1 MRILIIEDEIT
12 LNRTLQEGLSDF
24 GYQVDS
30 AENYKD
36 AEYFIDIRNYDLVLT
51 DWMLPDG
58 DGLELCKLVKNR
70 SSRTAVV
77 IISARDDKE
86 SEIEALKAGADDY
99 IKKPFDFDI
108 LLARIEARL
117 RFGGTNVIEIDELI
131 INPDEEKIE
140 YAGNEIELKGKP
152 FEVLTHLA
160 RHRDQIVSK
169 EQLLDAIWE
178 EPELVTPNVIEVAI
192 NQIRQKMDKP
202 LQISTIETI
211 RRRGYRFC
219 YPNLTEDEKSA
230 KKAAANAAAAAEA
243 AAAN

>member
-1 MRILIIEDEIT
+1 MRILIIEDEVT
-12 LNRTLQEGLSDF
+12 LNKMLAEGLKEY
-24 GYQVDS
+24 GYQSDVV
-30 AENYKD
+30 ETLKD
-36 AEYFIDIRNYDLVLT
+36 GEYYLDIRNYDLVLM

-58 DGLELCKLVKNR
+58 NSVDIIGDIKSK
-70 SSRTAVV
+70 TPKTVV
-77 IISARDDKE
+77 VVLSARDDNE
-86 SEIEALKAGADDY
+86 SEIEALKSGADDY
-99 IKKPFDFDI
+99 IRKPFDFNV

-117 RFGGTNVIEIDELI
+117 RFGGSNIIEIDDLI
-131 INPDEEKIE
+131 INPEEEKITYKE
-140 YAGNEIELKGKP
+140 QDIELKGKP

-202 LQISTIETI
+202 LNITTIETV

-219 YPNLTEDEKSA
+219 FPKEIN
-230 KKAAANAAAAAEA
+230 
-243 AAAN
+243 

>member
-12 LNRTLQEGLSDF
+12 LNRTLQEGLTDF
-24 GYQVDS
+24 GYQVDT

-58 DGLELCKLVKNR
+58 DGIELCKIVKNR

-77 IISARDDKE
+77 ILSARDDKD
-86 SEIEALKAGADDY
+86 SEIEALKSGADDY

-117 RFGGTNVIEIDELI
+117 RFGGTNVIEIENLS

-140 YAGNEIELKGKP
+140 YNGEEIELKGKP

-202 LQISTIETI
+202 LNISTIETI

-219 YPNLTEDEKSA
+219 YPDNG
-230 KKAAANAAAAAEA
+230 AE
-243 AAAN
+243 NN

>member
-12 LNRTLQEGLSDF
+12 LNKTLAEGLKEF
-24 GYQVDS
+24 GYQSDVV
-30 AENYKD
+30 ETLKD
-36 AEYFIDIRNYDLVLT
+36 GEYYLDIRNYDLILM

-58 DGLELCKLVKNR
+58 NSIDIIPDIKANTPK
-70 SSRTAVV
+70 TAVV
-77 IISARDDKE
+77 VLSARDDNE
-86 SEIEALKAGADDY
+86 SEISALRAGADDF
-99 IKKPFDFDI
+99 IRKPFDFDV
-108 LLARIEARL
+108 LVARLEARL
-117 RFGGTNVIEIDELI
+117 RFGGSNIIEIEDLI
-131 INPDEEKIE
+131 INPEEEKIIYKE
-140 YAGNEIELKGKP
+140 KEIELKGKP

-202 LQISTIETI
+202 LNITTIETV

-219 YPNLTEDEKSA
+219 FPK
-230 KKAAANAAAAAEA
+230 EA
-243 AAAN
+243 

>member
-12 LNRTLQEGLSDF
+12 LNKMLAEGLKEF
-24 GYQVDS
+24 GYQSDVV
-30 AENYKD
+30 ETLKD
-36 AEYFIDIRNYDLVLT
+36 GEYYLDIRNYDLVLM

-58 DGLELCKLVKNR
+58 NSIDIIGDIKTNTPKT
-70 SSRTAVV
+70 SV
-77 IISARDDKE
+77 IVLSARDDNE
-86 SEIEALKAGADDY
+86 SEIEALRAGADDY
-99 IKKPFDFDI
+99 IRKPFDFDVLI
-108 LLARIEARL
+108 ARLEARL
-117 RFGGTNVIEIDELI
+117 RFGGSNIIEIEDLT
-131 INPDEEKIE
+131 INPEEEKITYKE
-140 YAGNEIELKGKP
+140 QDIELKGKP

-202 LQISTIETI
+202 LNITTIETV

-219 YPNLTEDEKSA
+219 FPKEIS
-230 KKAAANAAAAAEA
+230 
-243 AAAN
+243 